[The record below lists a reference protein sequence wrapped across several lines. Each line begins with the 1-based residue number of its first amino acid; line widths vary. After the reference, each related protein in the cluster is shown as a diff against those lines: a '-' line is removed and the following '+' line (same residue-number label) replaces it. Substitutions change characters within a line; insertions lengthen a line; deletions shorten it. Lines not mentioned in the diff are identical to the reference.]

1 MGNQIY
7 NFNVKNIKGQD
18 VLLRSYEGKVM
29 LVVNVASK
37 CGLTPQYEGLEKIY
51 KNYREK
57 GLVVLG
63 FPANEFLAQ
72 EPGSNDEIQQ
82 FCTTNYGVDFPM
94 FEKIVVKG
102 EGQHPLY
109 NYLTTTKPVTTMKEG
124 GTLITRLKDK
134 GLLSGK
140 ENDIKWNFEKFLI
153 NRKGEIVDRFS
164 PELDPMDPVIVK
176 AVERELANA

>member
-1 MGNQIY
+1 MNVY
-7 NFNVKNIKGQD
+7 NFDVKKINGEATSLNAYK
-18 VLLRSYEGKVM
+18 GKVM

-37 CGLTPQYEGLEKIY
+37 CGLTPQYEGLEKLY
-51 KNYREK
+51 KNYRDK
-57 GLVVLG
+57 GLEVLG

-82 FCTTNYGVDFPM
+82 FCTMNYGVDFPM

-109 NYLTTTKPVTTMKEG
+109 NYLTTTKPNTTMKEG
-124 GTLITRLKDK
+124 GSLLGRLKEK

-140 ENDIKWNFEKFLI
+140 ENDIKWNFEKFLV
-153 NRKGEIVDRFS
+153 NKKGEVVDRFS

-176 AVERELANA
+176 AVERELANS

>member
-1 MGNQIY
+1 MNVY
-7 NFNVKNIKGQD
+7 NFNVKKINGQD
-18 VLLRSYEGKVM
+18 ASLKDYQGKVM

-37 CGLTPQYEGLEKIY
+37 CGLTPQYEGLEKLY

-72 EPGSNDEIQQ
+72 EPGSNEEIQQ
-82 FCTTNYGVDFPM
+82 FCTMNYGVDFPM

-124 GTLITRLKDK
+124 GNLITRLKDK
-134 GLLSGK
+134 GLLTGK
-140 ENDIKWNFEKFLI
+140 ENDIKWNFEKFLV
-153 NRKGEIVDRFS
+153 NKKGEVVDRFS

-176 AVERELANA
+176 AVEREIANA

>member
-1 MGNQIY
+1 MNVY
-7 NFNVKNIKGQD
+7 NFDVKKISGESTSLNAYK
-18 VLLRSYEGKVM
+18 GKVM

-37 CGLTPQYEGLEKIY
+37 CGLTPQYEGLETLY

-57 GLVVLG
+57 GLEVLG

-72 EPGSNDEIQQ
+72 EPGSNSEIQQ
-82 FCTTNYGVDFPM
+82 FCTMNFGVNFPM

-124 GTLITRLKDK
+124 GSLISRLTEK
-134 GLLSGK
+134 GLISGK
-140 ENDIKWNFEKFLI
+140 ENDIKWNFEKFLV
-153 NRKGEIVDRFS
+153 NKKGEVVDRFS

-176 AVERELANA
+176 AVERELANS